1 MAIRLIHGHA
11 RSTGVMQQLRVRG
24 VCLTNE
30 KTLSMLKG
38 LDQTSGKSSD
48 LFSLTWGGGSEGPVH
63 LCGVP
68 CT

>member
-11 RSTGVMQQLRVRG
+11 RSTGWMQQLRVRE

-48 LFSLTWGGGSEGPVH
+48 LFL
-63 LCGVP
+63 
-68 CT
+68 